1 MNKTKSKKA
10 LRITLVIITILYIG
24 FIFSNSLKPANAS
37 SQDSGKVTELINGFF
52 RIFNPDFE
60 LTESVVRT
68 FAHFSEFL
76 ILGVFSFITFRMFT
90 GKSYYYLP
98 FSVLLVSATALS
110 DECIQLT
117 SVGRA
122 FEVTDIITDI
132 LGALLGILLT
142 FILYLIIKGIKKC
155 KMKRTGKVKG
165 NG

>member
-24 FIFSNSLKPANAS
+24 FIFCNSLKPASAS
-37 SQDSGKVTELINGFF
+37 SQDSGKVTEFINSFL
-52 RIFNPDFE
+52 RIFYPDFE
-60 LTESVVRT
+60 VAESVVRT
-68 FAHFSEFL
+68 FAHFSEFM
-76 ILGVFSFITFRMFT
+76 ILGVFSFITFRMFIN
-90 GKSYYYLP
+90 KSYCYLP

-117 SVGRA
+117 SDGRA
-122 FEVTDIITDI
+122 FEVTDIITDV

-142 FILYLIIKGIKKC
+142 FILYLIIKGIKNC
-155 KMKRTGKVKG
+155 KIKRTGKVKE